1 MSDLIIQTIA
11 GLLGTIGFAILF
23 RLKPIHWLYAGIDG
37 LVACITYIALSNL
50 IEEVIIVNMVAAFV
64 CAFGAEIIARIVK
77 APATVFILPGIIV
90 LVPGRT
96 LYYTMS
102 NLLNENYIEAGSN
115 LLSTVEV
122 AIALGGGI
130 IAASIL
136 RIIVFN
142 TYDKIKKKK

>member
-1 MSDLIIQTIA
+1 MRELLVQTIA
-11 GLLGTIGFAILF
+11 GVLGTIGFAILF

-37 LVACITYIALSNL
+37 LATCITYIILSNL
-50 IEEVIIVNMVAAFV
+50 IEEVIIINMVAAFV

-77 APATVFILPGIIV
+77 APATVFILPGIIA

-102 NLLNENYIEAGSN
+102 NLLSENYLEAGN
-115 LLSTVEV
+115 FLLSTVEV

-130 IAASIL
+130 IAASIV
-136 RIIVFN
+136 RIVIFN
-142 TYDKIKKKK
+142 TYDKLKK